1 MPEKSS
7 VDLPVRW
14 NLSVRP
20 DGTGKLEFAG
30 ELDAE
35 STPVAWRSL
44 ESELAGIKVAGFEID
59 VRQLVCDSAGLAL
72 LYHLSIGGMTPGAI
86 VNLTGLSPELQHLLR
101 SFSKEDF
108 QALQEHEPT
117 CSSFIEDVGAATWS
131 WLCDLRQQI
140 EFIGEVT
147 VGVMMS
153 LFRPR
158 LMHWK
163 EVVRV
168 FEVAGVNALPVV
180 SLLTFLVGMV
190 IAFESA
196 QPLEQLGAQVFVANL
211 LGLVMSRELGP
222 VMAAIMLDF
231 RDVRGFAWRNPGSI
245 GIGLSLADGAAPGP
259 IRFAFRRSC
268 RRDYQEHR
276 LRSDCRFGELSAR
289 ASNRRR
295 ASGSRRIH
303 HALCSQQHF
312 VDHPRR
318 RNYCRGDLHVKKMN
332 GAPHSLIEVRDL
344 TIGYGDRL
352 VLEGINF
359 EVRRGEVFA
368 ILGVSGSGKSTLLKH
383 LIGLYQPMRGD
394 VLISGASIV
403 RAEGDERLRILR
415 KFGVL
420 YQGGALFGSL
430 TTVENVRLPLDEFTD
445 LPEVAKDLIALSK
458 LRLVGL
464 ESAATKLP
472 ADLSGGMQKRAG
484 IARAIVMDPCLL
496 FLDEPS
502 AGLDPITSA
511 GLDALIR
518 ELARG
523 LGITFV
529 MVTHELAS
537 IYSVADRVV
546 VLDPKTRGIA
556 AEGAPSWLRENANQ
570 PWVRQFLK
578 REAA

>member
-1 MPEKSS
+1 
-7 VDLPVRW
+7 
-14 NLSVRP
+14 
-20 DGTGKLEFAG
+20 
-30 ELDAE
+30 
-35 STPVAWRSL
+35 
-44 ESELAGIKVAGFEID
+44 
-59 VRQLVCDSAGLAL
+59 
-72 LYHLSIGGMTPGAI
+72 
-86 VNLTGLSPELQHLLR
+86 
-101 SFSKEDF
+101 
-108 QALQEHEPT
+108 
-117 CSSFIEDVGAATWS
+117 
-131 WLCDLRQQI
+131 
-140 EFIGEVT
+140 
-147 VGVMMS
+147 
-153 LFRPR
+153 
-158 LMHWK
+158 
-163 EVVRV
+163 
-168 FEVAGVNALPVV
+168 
-180 SLLTFLVGMV
+180 
-190 IAFESA
+190 
-196 QPLEQLGAQVFVANL
+196 
-211 LGLVMSRELGP
+211 
-222 VMAAIMLDF
+222 
-231 RDVRGFAWRNPGSI
+231 
-245 GIGLSLADGAAPGP
+245 
-259 IRFAFRRSC
+259 
-268 RRDYQEHR
+268 
-276 LRSDCRFGELSAR
+276 
-289 ASNRRR
+289 
-295 ASGSRRIH
+295 
-303 HALCSQQHF
+303 
-312 VDHPRR
+312 
-318 RNYCRGDLHVKKMN
+318 MN

-359 EVRRGEVFA
+359 DVRRGEVFA

-383 LIGLYQPMRGD
+383 MIGLYQPMRGD

-430 TTVENVRLPLDEFTD
+430 TAVENVRLPLDEFTD
-445 LPEVAKDLIALSK
+445 LSELAKDLIALSK

-523 LGITFV
+523 LGITFII
-529 MVTHELAS
+529 VTHELAS

-556 AEGAPSWLRENANQ
+556 AEGAPSWLRENASQ
-570 PWVRQFLK
+570 LWVRQFLK